1 MTPFLTKLGEWFL
14 AKANPQ
20 QICVLCLITTIG
32 ISYVV
37 STQYVRASELER
49 VRTDIHEIAAEQL
62 ESKIIDVRILQCQAQ
77 NGAERFYQARVSEL
91 LRRYRERTAQTFTLP
106 ACSEL

>member
-1 MTPFLTKLGEWFL
+1 MNAVLTKLVDWFL

-20 QICVLCLITTIG
+20 QICVLCLLTTIG

-37 STQYVRASELER
+37 STQYVKASELER
-49 VRTDIHEIAAEQL
+49 VRSDLHEIATEQL
-62 ESKIIDVRILQCQAQ
+62 ETKLIEVRIMQCKAE

-91 LRRYRERTAQTFTLP
+91 LRRYQERTQQRFELPSCAQL
-106 ACSEL
+106 